1 MKKLSLLLILFMNS
15 FGQVFAQIPPPPA
28 LVITEIMYNPPEA
41 GIDSLEFI
49 ELRLLHGIGTVGV
62 QNFQFVSGIDYVF
75 PFGAQTDANG
85 YVIVAKDSVA
95 FENTFG
101 IPAYQWNNS
110 SLLNTGETITLL
122 NPYEFWDDS
131 VSYDN
136 SLPWPTEADGQGHSL
151 VLCADLF
158 EDNYGPENWQTSLN
172 NIGIMV
178 NGITI
183 YADPGQ
189 SSNCL
194 QVGLDELSDEVGFQ
208 VYPNPSNGNFSL
220 QFPKLNSDAV
230 ISIFDPRGL
239 LVQSGVIQK
248 GSVKK
253 DLQMRLDVGIYLMRL
268 ESEELQQVQRLL
280 ITE

>member
-1 MKKLSLLLILFMNS
+1 MKKLYFLLILITICFS
-15 FGQVFAQIPPPPA
+15 KVFSQGPPPA

-49 ELRLLHGIGTVGV
+49 ELRLLNGLEAVPIL
-62 QNFQFVSGIDYVF
+62 NFQFVSGIDYIF

-122 NPYEFWDDS
+122 NPYQFLDDS
-131 VSYDN
+131 VAYDN
-136 SLPWPTEADGQGHSL
+136 SFPWPTEADGQGHSL
-151 VLCADLF
+151 VLCDIYA
-158 EDNYGPENWQTSLN
+158 DNYGPENWQASQN
-172 NIGIMV
+172 NTGIVV

-189 SSNCL
+189 SSSCL
-194 QVGLDELSDEVGFQ
+194 EVGVAERSEEIGFQ

-220 QFPKLNSDAV
+220 QFPELKYDAV
-230 ISIFDPRGL
+230 VSIYDPKGS
-239 LVQSGVIQK
+239 LVQSSVLQK
-248 GSVKK
+248 GTVRMEM
-253 DLQMRLDVGIYLMRL
+253 QMRLEAGIYLIRL
-268 ESEELQQVQRLL
+268 ESDELQQTQRLV